1 MDVVLLIAFVLLI
14 IMVVKR
20 FYEGPPASLAV
31 PVLAVAVPPVEKE
44 RRPIGKGVTS
54 RCLDMAHSHAD
65 IGTVYP
71 LRVDGPEY
79 TIVPFQKAPPD
90 VQAVLVEKLQ
100 VLNPDL
106 TIAYV
111 LEHWCGSDVFYVMVG
126 AGAAASDFIG
136 AVAVDRKN
144 FEPFM
149 SHLYVDEALRKRGYG
164 ERLVEHAIE
173 YARAF
178 KFKTLSLWCEA
189 AMLPYY
195 RKTGWVVEKELP
207 ERSMWIM
214 TKGLS

>member
-1 MDVVLLIAFVLLI
+1 MDVVLLIAFVILVL
-14 IMVVKR
+14 MVAKH
-20 FYEGPPASLAV
+20 FYEGRSVSLAE
-31 PVLAVAVPPVEKE
+31 PEPIVAVHEPVEKE
-44 RRPIGKGVTS
+44 RLPIEKGVTS

-71 LRVDGPEY
+71 LRVDGSEY
-79 TIVPFQKAPPD
+79 TIVPFQKAQPD
-90 VQAVLVEKLQ
+90 VQAVVVEKLH

-106 TIAYV
+106 TIAYI

-126 AGAAASDFIG
+126 AGASDFIG

-149 SHLYVDEALRKRGYG
+149 SHLYVDEAFRKRGYG

-189 AMLPYY
+189 AMIPYY
-195 RKTGWVVEKELP
+195 RKAGWVVEKELA

-214 TKGLS
+214 TKALS